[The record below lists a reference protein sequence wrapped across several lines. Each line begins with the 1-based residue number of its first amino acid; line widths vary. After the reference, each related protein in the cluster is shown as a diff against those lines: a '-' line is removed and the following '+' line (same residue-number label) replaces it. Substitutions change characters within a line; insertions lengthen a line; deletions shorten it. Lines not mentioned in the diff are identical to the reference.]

1 MQERMYT
8 DKDKEQETVPLSVLY
23 KLRTIWLIT
32 RNDLKSIVFPETAFG
47 ICSALS
53 GPILTSNQSPDP
65 ITLLGRIPMVLLWTW
80 VNVLIFDLANQRL
93 PNSIIEDAINKSWR
107 PIPAGMLSAAQARR
121 LLLGNIPIVFFITFY
136 IGGMEET
143 VAMFVLTW
151 MYNDLGGA
159 DESYVVRNLINALG
173 FVCYSSGATRVA
185 CGHGQCFLNDEAYQW
200 LGIIGGIVFTTL
212 QAQDM
217 GKFLCYSCQCEY

>member
-1 MQERMYT
+1 
-8 DKDKEQETVPLSVLY
+8 
-23 KLRTIWLIT
+23 
-32 RNDLKSIVFPETAFG
+32 
-47 ICSALS
+47 
-53 GPILTSNQSPDP
+53 
-65 ITLLGRIPMVLLWTW
+65 MVLLWTW

-121 LLLGNIPIVFFITFY
+121 LLLGNIPVVFFITFY

-159 DESYVVRNLINALG
+159 DESYVVRNFINALG

-185 CGHGQCFLNDEAYQW
+185 CGHGQYFLNDEAYQW
-200 LGIIGGIVFTTL
+200 LVIIGGIVFTTL

-217 GKFLCYSCQCEY
+217 GNVLCQSCQCEC